1 MEIKK
6 IEKHAV
12 DYPKTNEISKEDIK
26 RNIPKKFLKFA
37 VALAFVQ
44 GSLTKVNAS
53 IINTQLAGDIEY
65 VEPIPIVTAGVLE
78 YIHPMYTVS
87 SNVESISLCVLAL
100 SVISIGVTKIVYKI
114 KKIEKPVPKG
124 LKILAILSG
133 VLAVVA
139 RIGIFI
145 FGN

>member
-37 VALAFVQ
+37 VALAFMQ

-53 IINTQLAGDIEY
+53 IINTQLAGDIEC

-87 SNVESISLCVLAL
+87 SNVESISLCVFVL
-100 SVISIGVTKIVYKI
+100 SVISIVVTKIVYKI

-139 RIGIFI
+139 AIGILVL
-145 FGN
+145 GN

>member
-37 VALAFVQ
+37 VALAFMQ

-65 VEPIPIVTAGVLE
+65 IEPVISGGLE
-78 YIHPMYTVS
+78 YINPMYTVS
-87 SNVESISLCVLAL
+87 SNVESISLCVFVL
-100 SVISIGVTKIVYKI
+100 SVISIVVTKIVYKI

-139 RIGIFI
+139 AIGILVL
-145 FGN
+145 GN